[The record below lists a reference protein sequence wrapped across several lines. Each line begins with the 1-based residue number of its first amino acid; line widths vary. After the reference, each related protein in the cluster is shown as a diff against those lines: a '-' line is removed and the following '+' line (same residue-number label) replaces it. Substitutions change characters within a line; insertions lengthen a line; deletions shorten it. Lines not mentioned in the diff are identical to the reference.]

1 MSSPNIN
8 TAQAVDLSKLKKKD
22 DTVDLSKQAIEARR
36 QQARIAAAREWVGG
50 MRKMTKGLVG
60 KPSMETL
67 VAEAIRKFDLT
78 PPEQA

>member
-1 MSSPNIN
+1 VSSPNIN
-8 TAQAVDLSKLKKKD
+8 TAQAVDLSKLKKD
-22 DTVDLSKQAIEARR
+22 TTVDLSKQAIEGRR
-36 QQARIAAAREWVGG
+36 QQARIEAAREWIAG